1 MAFDSFMYVTGGS
14 VPAEGE
20 TTDKD
25 FSAKKAWEILSFS
38 FGASNPTTVGSG
50 SGGSG
55 GGKVSISSF
64 NIMKKT
70 DNASPSLFKSCCM
83 GSFYDTGVVTLRKAG
98 GKAPLVYLVY
108 TFTEVYVDNI
118 QWSGSS
124 GGDDAPAES
133 VSFSFATVKVEYWPQ
148 TKDGKAGTLKDASWN
163 LTTNTQSLSPRR
175 PRLPPPPPP

>member
-1 MAFDSFMYVTGGS
+1 MAFDAFMYTTGGA

-20 TTDKD
+20 TTDKTY
-25 FSAKKAWEILSFS
+25 SANKAWEVLSFS

-83 GSFYDTGVVTLRKAG
+83 GSFYDTATVVLRKAG
-98 GKAPLVYLVY
+98 GKAPLVYLQY
-108 TFTEVYVDNI
+108 DFGEVYVDNI

-124 GGDDAPAES
+124 GGDDTPAES
-133 VSFSFATVKVEYWPQ
+133 VSFSFATVKVQYWPQ
-148 TKDGKAGTLKDASWN
+148 KKDGTAGTLSDASWN
-163 LTTNTQSLSPRR
+163 ITTNTESVGG
-175 PRLPPPPPP
+175 